1 MARIELS
8 TGAKVNDRRRI
19 LDLKGISK
27 AFAGKSAL
35 ADVSL
40 SLNEGQVI
48 GLVGENGAGKST
60 LLKII
65 SGNLRADSGS
75 IAVRGRE
82 VELRSYQDANSAGIF
97 HIYQDLA
104 LVPTM
109 SVYENVLLS
118 HEARFSRFGAI
129 DNRAM
134 RARVAAWFKEF
145 GHGSIDVSRKIQDF
159 DFSTRQVIEIIKAFA
174 LAEMLGIETPVM
186 LLDEP
191 TAALTGDELK
201 FLMSLIAKTRERAA
215 IIYVSHR
222 LLEVL
227 ELSDRLYVLKDGSVV
242 ASMPVADVTEG
253 ELHER
258 MVGRTRQEFF
268 YREHLQGAPL
278 PETALDVQDLSQ
290 RGRFENV
297 SFSLH
302 SGEILG
308 IAGLLGS
315 GKSDLA
321 RALAGDSLALEGRIA
336 VSGREIRSPSIAAMN
351 EAGVGYLPPDRRE
364 GVIPVLSVASNMTL
378 ARLTRADA
386 GMLLDPRAELKD
398 VEELIRALA
407 IKTPGPAAPASALSG
422 GNQQKVLLARWL
434 MRNAKVLVLDN
445 PTNGVD
451 AGAKEEIY
459 GVLRSIAAQGVGVLL
474 VSDDLPEI
482 IDLSNRILVM
492 RGGAI
497 AREIDAPR
505 GAKPREVDVV
515 SHMV

>member
-1 MARIELS
+1 LAPTNSS
-8 TGAKVNDRRRI
+8 TGAKVKDRPCI

-27 AFAGKSAL
+27 AFAGKTAL

-40 SLNEGQVI
+40 RLDEGQVV

-60 LLKII
+60 LLKIM

-82 VELRSYQDANSAGIF
+82 VELRSYQDANRAGIF

-109 SVYENVLLS
+109 SVYENVLLA

-134 RARVAAWFKEF
+134 RARVAGWFEEF
-145 GHGSIDVSRKIQDF
+145 GHGRIDVSRKIQDL

-174 LAEMLGIETPVM
+174 LAELLGIEMPVM

-191 TAALTGDELK
+191 TAALTGDEVE
-201 FLMSLIAKTRERAA
+201 FLMGLIEKTRGRAS

-222 LLEVL
+222 LSEVL
-227 ELSDRLYVLKDGSVV
+227 KLSDSLYVLKDGSVV
-242 ASMPVADVTEG
+242 ASMPVGDVTEG
-253 ELHER
+253 QLHER

-268 YREHLQGAPL
+268 YREHLQRAPD
-278 PETALDVQDLSQ
+278 PEIVLDVRDLSQ
-290 RGRFENV
+290 SERFARV
-297 SFSLH
+297 SFSLRA
-302 SGEILG
+302 GEILG
-308 IAGLLGS
+308 VAGLLGS
-315 GKSDLA
+315 GKSDVA
-321 RALAGDSLALEGRIA
+321 RALAGDAPDAIGRIV
-336 VSGREIRSPSIAAMN
+336 VSGREIRAPSVAAMN

-364 GVIPVLSVASNMTL
+364 GVIPVLSVAVNMTL
-378 ARLTRADA
+378 ARLTRRDA
-386 GMLLDPRAELKD
+386 KMLLDPRAELKD
-398 VEELIRALA
+398 AEDFIRTLA
-407 IKTPGPAAPASALSG
+407 IKTPGATAPASALSG
-422 GNQQKVLLARWL
+422 GNQQKMLLARWL
-434 MRNAKVLVLDN
+434 MRNPKVLVLDN

-459 GVLRSIAAQGVGVLL
+459 GVLRSIAAQGIGILL

-482 IDLSNRILVM
+482 IGLSNRILVM
-492 RGGAI
+492 RGGEI
-497 AREIDAPR
+497 IREINAPPD
-505 GAKPREVDVV
+505 AKPSEVDVV
-515 SHMV
+515 THMV

>member
-1 MARIELS
+1 LAHIEQAS
-8 TGAKVNDRRRI
+8 PQEAAVHRI

-27 AFAGKSAL
+27 AFAGKPAL
-35 ADVSL
+35 TGVSL
-40 SLNEGQVI
+40 YLNEGEVV

-65 SGNLRADSGS
+65 SGNLQADTGTIS
-75 IAVRGRE
+75 ARGRE

-174 LAEMLGIETPVM
+174 LAEMLGIETPAM

-191 TAALTGDELK
+191 TAALTGDEVEFLK
-201 FLMSLIAKTRERAA
+201 SLIAKTRERAA

-222 LLEVL
+222 LSEVL

-253 ELHER
+253 ELHEC

-268 YREHLQGAPL
+268 YREHLQGAAQA
-278 PETALDVQDLSQ
+278 ETALDVRDLSQ
-290 RGRFENV
+290 HGCFENV

-321 RALAGDSLALEGRIA
+321 RALAGDSPGLAGRIV

-386 GMLLDPRAELKD
+386 EMLLDPGAELKD

-407 IKTPGPAAPASALSG
+407 IKTPGAAAPASALSG

-482 IDLSNRILVM
+482 IGLSNRILVM

-497 AREIDAPR
+497 SREIDAPR

>member
-1 MARIELS
+1 MARTEPALRAPAS
-8 TGAKVNDRRRI
+8 GRRI
-19 LDLKGISK
+19 LDLKGIDKS
-27 AFAGKSAL
+27 FAGKSAL
-35 ADVSL
+35 NDVSL
-40 SLNEGQVI
+40 SLDEGQVV

-65 SGNLRADSGS
+65 SGNLRADSGA
-75 IAVRGRE
+75 IVVRGQE
-82 VELRSYQDANSAGIF
+82 VELRSYQDANRAGIF

-134 RARVAAWFKEF
+134 RNRVAALFEEF
-145 GHGSIDVSRKIQDF
+145 GHGAIDVSRKIQDF

-174 LAEMLGIETPVM
+174 LAELLGIEMPVM

-191 TAALTGDELK
+191 TAALSGDEVQ
-201 FLMSLIAKTRERAA
+201 FLMGLIARTRERAA

-222 LLEVL
+222 LSEVL

-242 ASMPVADVTEG
+242 ASMPVGEVTET

-268 YREHLQGAPL
+268 YREHLQRAPE
-278 PETALDVQDLSQ
+278 PKVVLDVRNISQ
-290 RGRFENV
+290 SGAFDKV
-297 SFSLH
+297 SFSLRA
-302 SGEILG
+302 GEILG
-308 IAGLLGS
+308 VAGLLGS
-315 GKSDLA
+315 GKSDVA
-321 RALAGDSLALEGRIA
+321 RALAGNSSSLSGRIA
-336 VSGREIRSPSIAAMN
+336 VSGKEIRSPSIIAMN

-364 GVIPVLSVASNMTL
+364 GVIPVLSVAFNMTL
-378 ARLTRADA
+378 ARLTRGDA
-386 GMLLDPRAELKD
+386 GTLLDPASEIRD
-398 VEELIRALA
+398 VNELIRTLS
-407 IKTPGPAAPASALSG
+407 IKTPSATAPASALSG

-459 GVLRSIAAQGVGVLL
+459 GLLRSIAAQGVGILL

-482 IDLSNRILVM
+482 IGLSNRILVM
-492 RGGAI
+492 RGGAV

-505 GAKPREVDVV
+505 DAKPREVDVV
-515 SHMV
+515 THMV

>member
-1 MARIELS
+1 LAPIEPPPS
-8 TGAKVNDRRRI
+8 TKANGRASS
-19 LDLKGISK
+19 LELKGISK

-35 ADVSL
+35 SDVSL
-40 SLNEGQVI
+40 RLDEGQVV

-75 IAVRGRE
+75 IAVRGRD
-82 VELRSYQDANSAGIF
+82 VDLRSYQDANRAGIF

-134 RARVAAWFKEF
+134 RARVAGWFEEF
-145 GHGSIDVSRKIQDF
+145 GHGGIDVSRKIQDL

-174 LAEMLGIETPVM
+174 LAELLGIEMPVM

-191 TAALTGDELK
+191 TAALSGDEVE
-201 FLMSLIAKTRERAA
+201 FLMGLIEKTRGRAS

-222 LLEVL
+222 LSEVL
-227 ELSDRLYVLKDGSVV
+227 RLSDNLYVLKDGSVV
-242 ASMPVADVTEG
+242 ASMPAGDVTEG
-253 ELHER
+253 DLHER

-268 YREHLQGAPL
+268 YREHLQRDPGSEIVL
-278 PETALDVQDLSQ
+278 EVSGLSQ
-290 RGRFENV
+290 SERFDHV
-297 SFSLH
+297 SFSLRA
-302 SGEILG
+302 GEVLG
-308 IAGLLGS
+308 VAGLLGS
-315 GKSDLA
+315 GKSDVA
-321 RALAGDSLALEGRIA
+321 RALAGDAPDVIGRIS
-336 VSGREIRSPSIAAMN
+336 VSGREIRTPSIASMN

-364 GVIPVLSVASNMTL
+364 GVIPVLSVAANMTL
-378 ARLTRADA
+378 ARLTRSD
-386 GMLLDPRAELKD
+386 GEILLDPKAELRD
-398 VEELIRALA
+398 VQEFIRALS
-407 IKTPGPAAPASALSG
+407 IKTPSALAPASALSG

-434 MRNAKVLVLDN
+434 MRNPKVLVLDN

-459 GVLRSIAAQGVGVLL
+459 GVLRSIAAQGIGVLL

-482 IDLSNRILVM
+482 IGLSNRILVM
-492 RGGAI
+492 RGGEI
-497 AREIDAPR
+497 TREIDAPPD
-505 GAKPREVDVV
+505 AKPSEVDVV
-515 SHMV
+515 THMV

>member
-1 MARIELS
+1 LARIELS

-40 SLNEGQVI
+40 SLDQGQVI

-82 VELRSYQDANSAGIF
+82 VELRSYQDANKAGIF

-134 RARVAAWFKEF
+134 RVRVTAWFEEF
-145 GHGSIDVSRKIQDF
+145 GHGGIDVSRNIQDY

-191 TAALTGDELK
+191 TAALTGDEVEFLK
-201 FLMSLIAKTRERAA
+201 RLIAKTRERAA

-222 LLEVL
+222 LSEVL
-227 ELSDRLYVLKDGSVV
+227 ELSDRLCVLKDGSVV
-242 ASMPVADVTEG
+242 GSMPIADVAEG

-268 YREHLQGAPL
+268 YREHLQGAPQ
-278 PETALDVQDLSQ
+278 PETALDVQELSR
-290 RGRFENV
+290 RGCFENV
-297 SFSLH
+297 SFSLQ

-321 RALAGDSLALEGRIA
+321 RALAGDTSAVAGRIA
-336 VSGREIRSPSIAAMN
+336 VSGRDIRSPSIAAMN
-351 EAGVGYLPPDRRE
+351 EAGVGYLPPDRRD
-364 GVIPVLSVASNMTL
+364 GVISVLSVAANMTL

-386 GMLLDPRAELKD
+386 GMLLDPRAEQKD
-398 VEELIRALA
+398 VEELIRTLA
-407 IKTPGPAAPASALSG
+407 IKTPGASAPASALSG

-482 IDLSNRILVM
+482 IGLSNRILVM

-497 AREIDAPR
+497 AREIDAPS
-505 GAKPREVDVV
+505 GAKPREADVV
-515 SHMV
+515 SYMV

>member
-1 MARIELS
+1 LAPIEPS
-8 TGAKVNDRRRI
+8 ISAKANDRARI

-35 ADVSL
+35 TNVSL
-40 SLNEGQVI
+40 RLDEGQVV

-60 LLKII
+60 LLKIV

-75 IAVRGRE
+75 IAIRGRE
-82 VELRSYQDANSAGIF
+82 VELRSYQDANRAGIF

-134 RARVAAWFKEF
+134 RDRVAGWFEEF
-145 GHGSIDVSRKIQDF
+145 GHGRIDVSRKIQDF

-174 LAEMLGIETPVM
+174 LAELLGIEMPVM

-191 TAALTGDELK
+191 TAALTGDEVE
-201 FLMSLIAKTRERAA
+201 FLMGLIARTRQRAS
-215 IIYVSHR
+215 IVYVSHR
-222 LLEVL
+222 LSEVL
-227 ELSDRLYVLKDGSVV
+227 KLSDILYVLKDGSVV
-242 ASMPVADVTEG
+242 ASMPVSDVTES

-268 YREHLQGAPL
+268 YREQAQRDPDPAVVL
-278 PETALDVQDLSQ
+278 EVRDLAQS
-290 RGRFENV
+290 GCFGPI
-297 SFSLH
+297 SFSLKA
-302 SGEILG
+302 GEILG
-308 IAGLLGS
+308 VAGLLGS
-315 GKSDLA
+315 GKSDVA
-321 RALAGDSLALEGRIA
+321 RALAGDVAHITGRIV
-336 VSGREIRSPSIAAMN
+336 VSGSEVQAPSIATMSG
-351 EAGVGYLPPDRRE
+351 AGIGYLPPDRRE
-364 GVIPVLSVASNMTL
+364 GVIPVLSVAVNMTL
-378 ARLTRADA
+378 ARLTRGDS
-386 GMLLDPRAELKD
+386 GILLDPKAELKD
-398 VEELIRALA
+398 VEAFISMLG
-407 IKTPGPAAPASALSG
+407 IKTPSAAAPASELSG

-434 MRNAKVLVLDN
+434 MRNPKVLVLDN

-459 GVLRSIAAQGVGVLL
+459 GVLRSIAAQGIGILL

-482 IDLSNRILVM
+482 IGLSNRILVM
-492 RGGAI
+492 RGGEI
-497 AREIDAPR
+497 TREIDAPPE
-505 GAKPREVDVV
+505 AKPREVDVV
-515 SHMV
+515 THMV

>member
-1 MARIELS
+1 L
-8 TGAKVNDRRRI
+8 
-19 LDLKGISK
+19 
-27 AFAGKSAL
+27 
-35 ADVSL
+35 
-40 SLNEGQVI
+40 
-48 GLVGENGAGKST
+48 
-60 LLKII
+60 
-65 SGNLRADSGS
+65 
-75 IAVRGRE
+75 IAVPGRE
-82 VELRSYQDANSAGIF
+82 VELRSYQDANKAGIF

-118 HEARFSRFGAI
+118 HEARISRFGAT
-129 DNRAM
+129 
-134 RARVAAWFKEF
+134 RVAAWFNEF
-145 GHGSIDVSRKIQDF
+145 GHGSIDVSRKIQGF

-186 LLDEP
+186 LLDES
-191 TAALTGDELK
+191 TAALTGDEVEFLK
-201 FLMSLIAKTRERAA
+201 SLIAKTRERAA

-222 LLEVL
+222 LSEVL

-242 ASMPVADVTEG
+242 ASMPVADVTGG
-253 ELHER
+253 ELHEH
-258 MVGRTRQEFF
+258 MVGRTWQEFF

-278 PETALDVQDLSQ
+278 PDAALDVQDLS
-290 RGRFENV
+290 GHGCFENV
-297 SFSLH
+297 SFSLR

-321 RALAGDSLALEGRIA
+321 RALAGDSPALAGRIA

-364 GVIPVLSVASNMTL
+364 GVIPVLYVTSNMTL

-386 GMLLDPRAELKD
+386 GMLLDPGAELKD

-407 IKTPGPAAPASALSG
+407 IKTPGAAAPASVLSG

-482 IDLSNRILVM
+482 IGLSNRIVVM

-497 AREIDAPR
+497 TREIDAPR
-505 GAKPREVDVV
+505 GGKPREVDVV